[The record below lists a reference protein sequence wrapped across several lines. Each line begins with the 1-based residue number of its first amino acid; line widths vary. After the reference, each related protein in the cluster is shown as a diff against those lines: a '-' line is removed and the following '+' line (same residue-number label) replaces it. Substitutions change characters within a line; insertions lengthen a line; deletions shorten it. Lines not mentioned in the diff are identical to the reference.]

1 MPLRITRSFEPIQV
15 TRTIACIYAPP
26 GLGKTSLACTSEK
39 PLLLD
44 FDGGAHRTK
53 YRGDVVRVETWD
65 DVNTVSADDLK
76 PYRTVVVDTAGRA
89 LDVLARKLIADNPK
103 LGQGGALSLK
113 GFGALKADFIAWA
126 RMLNSHGLD
135 VIMVA
140 HSDEQRSGDDLIER
154 LDMQGGSKNEI
165 YKMADSMGRIF
176 MRNKKRVLTFS
187 PTDTAFGKNPGQL
200 PELEIPDFATDRWW
214 FSGVLSKIKAKLNE
228 LSEEQTAAAKCQA
241 EWTEK
246 ATATDTVEKMNAL
259 LPELASVDEALLKT
273 VKLIVHHVATGKGY
287 TFDKEKGLYVVPEAK
302 KQEAGNAPK

>member
-1 MPLRITRSFEPIQV
+1 MPLRITKSFEPIPV
-15 TRTIACIYAPP
+15 LRTITCIYAPP

-53 YRGDVVRVETWD
+53 YRGDLVRVETWD
-65 DVNTVSADDLK
+65 DVASVSADDLK

-113 GFGALKADFIAWA
+113 GFGALKSDFIAWA
-126 RMLNSHGLD
+126 RMLNAHGLD

-140 HSDEQRSGDDLIER
+140 HSDEQRNGDELIER

-165 YKMADSMGRIF
+165 YKMADSMGRIYLK
-176 MRNKKRVLTFS
+176 NKKRILTFS

-200 PELEIPDFATDRWW
+200 DELEIPDFATDRWW
-214 FSGVLSKIKAKLNE
+214 LSGVLTKIKAKLNE

-246 ATATDTVEKMNAL
+246 SKAADTVDKLNAL
-259 LPELASVDEALLKT
+259 LPELANVEEAFRQT
-273 VKLIVHHVATGKGY
+273 VKRIVHHVATGKGY
-287 TFDKEKGLYVVPEAK
+287 EYDKAKGLYVESDAAK
-302 KQEAGNAPK
+302 KTEAAK